1 MWIREAETYTVD
13 RLVNAYE
20 DLNAVDALSK

>member
-1 MWIREAETYTVD
+1 MWLREAETYTVD
-13 RLVNAYE
+13 RLYAAYE